1 MKQDRIGNAGWAGR
15 WTSAMLGMAIWAGF
29 VMATGA
35 GTVNIEKMEYQ
46 GWKNCY
52 RMSNGEVELIAV
64 ADVGPRLLHFGLVG
78 SRNVLFV
85 DPKTVGKTGGDTWVS
100 YGGHRLWAAPELVD
114 VTYYPD
120 NFQVDVEIEGNKL
133 TLTAPPEVTDPVLR
147 AQYKAN
153 QDILKQMEDPAF
165 RKSVRFMKQM
175 IVTLSEAG
183 EVTIEHKITN
193 GGLKT
198 ESIAPWAL
206 SVMTAGGIGIFSTPP
221 YAPHGPGHF
230 LPEQALFIWSYT
242 DLTDP
247 RLKFM
252 EKYITF
258 QQDPAAEKP
267 IKFGFSQTRGWTGY
281 ALEDQLFVKKLDYYP
296 GETYPDMGA
305 SVEIFTNSEMME
317 IESLG
322 PLVNLKPGETTY
334 HRERWQL
341 YKIEPVTQTEES
353 LDKVILPLKL
363 GS

>member
-1 MKQDRIGNAGWAGR
+1 MKQDRTWKNRWAGR
-15 WTSAMLGMAIWAGF
+15 LARVGYGVGILGYFTITA
-29 VMATGA
+29 GA
-35 GTVNIEKMEYQ
+35 GTVNIEKIEYQ
-46 GWKNCY
+46 GWQNCY

-64 ADVGPRLLHFGLVG
+64 ADVGPRLIHFGFVG
-78 SRNVLFV
+78 GPNVLYV
-85 DPKTVGKTGGDTWVS
+85 DASTVGKTGGDNWVS
-100 YGGHRLWAAPELVD
+100 YGGHRLWVAPELVE

-120 NFQVDVEIEGNKL
+120 NFPVDVEIAGNKL
-133 TLTAPPEVTDPVLR
+133 ILTAPPEVTDPALR
-147 AQYKAN
+147 AQY
-153 QDILKQMEDPAF
+153 QSRQEILEQMEDPAF
-165 RKSVRFMKQM
+165 RKSVKFIKQM
-175 IVTLSEAG
+175 IVTMSGTG

-230 LPEQALFIWSYT
+230 LPEQALQIWSYT

-252 EKYITF
+252 KKYITF
-258 QQDPAAEKP
+258 RQDPAADKP
-267 IKFGFSQTRGWTGY
+267 IKFGFSQTQGWAGY
-281 ALEDQLFVKKLDYYP
+281 ALGDQLFVKKLDYYP
-296 GETYPDMGA
+296 SETYPDMGA
-305 SVEIFTNSEMME
+305 SVEIFTNQEMIE

-322 PLVNLKPGETTY
+322 PLVNLKPGETTC

-341 YKIEPVTQTEES
+341 FRITPVSQTEES
-353 LDKVILPLKL
+353 LDRAILPLNL

>member
-1 MKQDRIGNAGWAGR
+1 MKKDRIWSAGWAGR
-15 WTSAMLGMAIWAGF
+15 LAAAGIYTAVSGYF

-35 GTVNIEKMEYQ
+35 GTVNIEKIDYL

-64 ADVGPRLLHFGLVG
+64 ADVGPRLIHFGFVG
-78 SRNVLFV
+78 GRNVLFV
-85 DPKTVGKTGGDTWVS
+85 DPQTAGKTGGDTWVS
-100 YGGHRLWAAPELVD
+100 YGGHRLWVAPELVD

-120 NFQVDVEIEGNKL
+120 NFPVTAEIAGNKL
-133 TLTAPPEVTDPVLR
+133 TLTAPPEVTDPGLR
-147 AQYKAN
+147 AKYQSN
-153 QDILKQMEDPAF
+153 QEILQQMEDPAF
-165 RKSVRFMKQM
+165 RKSVKFMKQM
-175 IVTLSEAG
+175 IVTMSEAG

-198 ESIAPWAL
+198 ETIAPWAL
-206 SVMTAGGIGIFSTPP
+206 SVMTAGGLGIFSTPP

-230 LPEQALFIWSYT
+230 LPEQALFLWSYT

-247 RLKFM
+247 RMKYM
-252 EKYITF
+252 KKYITF
-258 QQDPAAEKP
+258 QQDPAADKP

-281 ALEDQLFVKKLDYYP
+281 ALGDQLFVKKLDYYP

-305 SVEIFTNSEMME
+305 SVEIFTNRDMME

-322 PLVNLKPGETTY
+322 PVVNLKPGETTY

-341 YKIEPVTQTEES
+341 FRIEPVTQTEES
-353 LDKVILPLKL
+353 IDQVILPLKL